1 MKETIEPMETI
12 LFTTLSEQLLADS
25 YVSTIMYMFEV
36 VAYQNLLNL
45 NNRQDYN
52 KARKI
57 MYNSVK
63 QN

>member
-57 MYNSVK
+57 IYNSVK

>member
-1 MKETIEPMETI
+1 MKETIEPMEAI

-25 YVSTIMYMFEV
+25 YASTIMYMFEV

-45 NNRQDYN
+45 NNRDDYN

>member
-25 YVSTIMYMFEV
+25 YVSTIMHMFEV